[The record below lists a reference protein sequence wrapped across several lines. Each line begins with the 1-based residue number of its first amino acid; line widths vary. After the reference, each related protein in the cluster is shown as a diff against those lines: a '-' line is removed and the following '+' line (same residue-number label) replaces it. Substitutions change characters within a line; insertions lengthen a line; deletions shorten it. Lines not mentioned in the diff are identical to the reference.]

1 MAKSPSDPSGRGK
14 KRGLRCAIRSNAD
27 RVPSVKLAGDQQ
39 PLLVHLPDRIF
50 RTYRIPSITASSFTS
65 TFTSGADSIPS
76 KSRLGGKKSCPL
88 KRTANL
94 IVADK
99 TASRSSPE
107 YPFFHIEHAIGFRH
121 SSGSIILLPTL
132 RGHKSIHSIH

>member
-1 MAKSPSDPSGRGK
+1 MAKSPSGPSGRGK

-27 RVPSVKLAGDQQ
+27 RVPSVKLAGGQQ

-76 KSRLGGKKSCPL
+76 KSPFSKLLIKLRL
-88 KRTANL
+88 A
-94 IVADK
+94 
-99 TASRSSPE
+99 
-107 YPFFHIEHAIGFRH
+107 HHQ
-121 SSGSIILLPTL
+121 
-132 RGHKSIHSIH
+132 SIHSFTLNTQLTSVTLPDR